1 MALEYPEELK
11 YLDSHEYLRV
21 EGDTVVVGVTS
32 YAVDQLGDIVFVA
45 LPEQGDVLSR
55 GDSFGSIESVKA
67 VEELYAPISG
77 KVLAVNTKVV
87 DDPTI
92 IGADPYGDGWLLK
105 ISLADAEELEDT
117 ISAEEYKE
125 RIEG

>member
-1 MALEYPEELK
+1 MALEYPEDLK

-105 ISLADAEELEDT
+105 ISLADAEELEDA
-117 ISAEEYKE
+117 ISAEEYKD

>member
-1 MALEYPEELK
+1 MALEYPEDLK
-11 YLDSHEYLRV
+11 YLDSHEYLRI

-45 LPEQGDVLSR
+45 LPEQGEVLSR

-77 KVLAVNTKVV
+77 KVLAVNDKVV

-117 ISAEEYKE
+117 ISSEEYKE

>member
-1 MALEYPEELK
+1 MALEYPEDLK
-11 YLDSHEYLRV
+11 YLDSHEYLRI

-45 LPEQGDVLSR
+45 LPEPGEVLSR

-77 KVLAVNTKVV
+77 KVLAVNDKVV

-117 ISAEEYKE
+117 ISSEEYKE

>member
-1 MALEYPEELK
+1 MALEYPEDLK

-105 ISLADAEELEDT
+105 ISLADAEELEDAF
-117 ISAEEYKE
+117 SAEEYKD